1 MKNKKW
7 SEQTENQSQE
17 SSSLIIH
24 HPSLITQRCNKTLHV
39 LDTTILCKYRV
50 MTLRIPSKT
59 RVFYTMLVQRPVIVF
74 VWKPSFS
81 TQSPAPMITQGMP
94 LMPEHNRRS
103 FPRIQP
109 HSKLLIWIDSK
120 EQQRSSLLLDICGF
134 YLIVVRSQL
143 HLPGSYWNQMNRLY
157 IIGVVLFAMMIR
169 STSAV
174 VMFASTGSI
183 QQEGN
188 AMADIARAIPGL
200 TTLSGMVW
208 YTLRA
213 YSMPN
218 LWSLISMMW
227 FDTMRYMRW
236 YY

>member
-1 MKNKKW
+1 
-7 SEQTENQSQE
+7 
-17 SSSLIIH
+17 
-24 HPSLITQRCNKTLHV
+24 
-39 LDTTILCKYRV
+39 
-50 MTLRIPSKT
+50 
-59 RVFYTMLVQRPVIVF
+59 MLVQHPVIVF

-213 YSMPN
+213 CSMPN

-227 FDTMRYMRW
+227 HDTMRYMRW
-236 YY
+236 HDMIWYSLSIFDMIDFICRYFILFSSFRFYLTRRNLVQYISRGFDIIWNKMM